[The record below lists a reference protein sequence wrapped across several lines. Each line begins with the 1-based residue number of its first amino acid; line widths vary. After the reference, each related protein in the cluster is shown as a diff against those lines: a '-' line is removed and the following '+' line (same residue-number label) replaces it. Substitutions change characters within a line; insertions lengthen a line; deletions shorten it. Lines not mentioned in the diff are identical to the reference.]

1 MRPKYFASFVL
12 LAFVFFLCGKLNA
25 QGTCAT
31 AVNLGTPGSTSSCV
45 NLTNGATGSAGCA
58 GAGYGG
64 SGGVTYVRFCTNAS
78 NSCINFNIT
87 QGTASGNWNVII
99 YSGTTCA
106 TSVAN
111 DCLGTSGT
119 GATFNTSAM
128 GLAANTC
135 YIARI
140 WSANAGSFDLCTQTI
155 IPPNDYCSSP
165 TAIST
170 SPQSFNN
177 FCVTAGSN
185 GSYTEPAAGQFCA
198 GSLENNAWYSFTTL
212 STCLSPCTV
221 TITIAGINC
230 SGGGAGF
237 QLGFW
242 TGACGSLSNIGC
254 TSGSGGTV
262 TATINSLGPNQ
273 TVIVGMDGN
282 AGANCTYSMSATN
295 TIPLPIEFVDLELL
309 KGEGFVTVKWSTAS
323 ETNNAFF
330 TVEKT
335 NDGSHFSEVGKVFS
349 SGDSHQTQHYSFK
362 DENPYFG
369 ISYYRIRQTDLD
381 GTFTYS
387 QMKAVDYQN
396 SVKAGFEIV
405 PNPSENSS
413 SASLFFTDLK
423 GKECNISVFD
433 ITGKKIFTS
442 TEVLKESKSS
452 LPSFEKG
459 VYFIQVSG
467 AEFMQTKRMIVN

>member
-1 MRPKYFASFVL
+1 MSLKYFASLVV
-12 LAFVFFLCGKLNA
+12 LAFTLLYTRTLNA
-25 QGTCAT
+25 QGSCAT

-45 NLTNGATGSAGCA
+45 NITNGTTGSAGCA

-64 SGGVTYVRFCTNAS
+64 SGGVSYVSFCTNAS

-111 DCLGTSGT
+111 DCLGNSGT

-128 GLAANTC
+128 GLSPNTC
-135 YIARI
+135 YVARI
-140 WSANAGSFDLCTQTI
+140 WSANAGSFNLCTQTMA
-155 IPPNDYCSSP
+155 PANDYCSSP
-165 TAIST
+165 TPIST

-185 GSYTEPAAGQFCA
+185 GSYTEPAPGQFCA

-221 TITIAGINC
+221 TITVAGINC

-242 TGACGSLSNIGC
+242 TGACGSLTNIGC

-295 TIPLPIEFVDLELL
+295 TIPLPIELMNLELV
-309 KGEGFVTVKWSTAS
+309 KGQGYINIRWSTAS
-323 ETNNAFF
+323 EKNNAFF
-330 TVEKT
+330 TIEKT
-335 NDGSHFSEVGKVFS
+335 NDGSNFSEVGKVFS

-362 DENPYFG
+362 DEHPYFG
-369 ISYYRIRQTDLD
+369 LSYYRIKQTDKD

-396 SVKAGFEIV
+396 SIQAGFEIV
-405 PNPSENSS
+405 PNPSDNSS
-413 SASLFFTDLK
+413 SAALNFTDLK
-423 GKECNISVFD
+423 GKECTITLFD
-433 ITGKKIFTS
+433 ITGKKIFQS
-442 TEVLKESKSS
+442 TEIIKDSKTN
-452 LPSFEKG
+452 LPALEKG
-459 VYFIQVSG
+459 MYFIQVSG
-467 AEFMQTKRMIVN
+467 SDFSQTKRMVVN